1 MLFTIYRK
9 KSKCSVLVR
18 SKVAFVSELRYNFTE
33 SDDDDYYGQPFFSY
47 TFNGQ
52 EYVGRTG
59 NFVPVVP
66 HSEGE
71 TVFIRINP
79 NDPGEI
85 YDEEAYE
92 HSIKAGIVFII
103 TGLIFAAIGF
113 IH

>member
-18 SKVAFVSELRYNFTE
+18 AKVAFVSEVHFHTE
-33 SDDDDYYGQPFFSY
+33 DFDEVSGQPFYSY

-59 NFVPVVP
+59 NFVP
-66 HSEGE
+66 H
-71 TVFIRINP
+71 
-79 NDPGEI
+79 DPREI
-85 YDEEAYE
+85 YDEEAYK
-92 HSIKAGIVFII
+92 HSIKGGIVFII

-113 IH
+113 IHYN